1 MIIIDIVIK
10 QVGVLF
16 SNVYLI
22 DLKCLSVSENRDSKF
37 MCITFIFFSYLDYL
51 ILFVK
56 NVVLCLHTVNLTY
69 LNDILL
75 FSILFFQNIYL
86 VMLIFLS
93 Y

>member
-1 MIIIDIVIK
+1 
-10 QVGVLF
+10 
-16 SNVYLI
+16 
-22 DLKCLSVSENRDSKF
+22 

-86 VMLIFLS
+86 VMLIFFKLLVGS
-93 Y
+93 